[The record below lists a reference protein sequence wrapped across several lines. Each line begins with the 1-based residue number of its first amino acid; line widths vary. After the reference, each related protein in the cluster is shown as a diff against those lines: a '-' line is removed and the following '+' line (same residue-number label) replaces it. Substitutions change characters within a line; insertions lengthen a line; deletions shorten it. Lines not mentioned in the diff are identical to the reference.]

1 MNLIELGLKIG
12 VDGFLHCNELA
23 KLVELAAGRD
33 VLEIGSYRGLSAW
46 GMAISAKTL
55 TCIDTF
61 KSATNGQRQT
71 DGFTTMEAFENATRR
86 FTNVRSFVGL
96 SSEVKIIGDF
106 DMIFLDAT
114 HTFEEVKAD
123 IERWWPRLRPGGVF
137 AMHDYGHSAFEGV
150 KLAAD
155 EFFGPAPEGT
165 TLVTLRWVDKR
176 E

>member
-1 MNLIELGLKIG
+1 MNLLELADKIG

-55 TCIDTF
+55 TCVDTF
-61 KSATNGQRQT
+61 KAASNGQRQT
-71 DGFTTMEAFENATRR
+71 DQFTTMEAFENATRR

-106 DMIFLDAT
+106 DMIFLDAM
-114 HTFEEVKAD
+114 HDFDNVLAD
-123 IERWWPRLRPGGVF
+123 IKRWYPRLRPGGVF
-137 AMHDYGHSAFEGV
+137 AMHDYGHNDFMDV
-150 KLAAD
+150 KRAAD
-155 EFFGPAPEGT
+155 EFFGVAPEGT
-165 TLVTLRWVDKR
+165 VEVTLRWVVKP
-176 E
+176 